1 MSTVIARLQ
10 DAEFV
15 VKFQKFCGIVPAP
28 VSSSNGTTTGGSRIV
43 RHRVQ
48 SGQQPTGE
56 TRNGVGRRTHDSRT
70 EGDDDEEYAVREE
83 RSGNGGS
90 EEEDGYVV
98 RNLFLYHL
106 FHFGANL
113 GNEIFYVMFFPFWFW
128 NIDGFVGRRVC
139 IFWCC
144 FMYIGQALKDII
156 KIPRPP
162 SPPVFRLEKRYALEY
177 GMPSTHA
184 MVGTGMPF
192 AIFIMTQERYN
203 YHSEYA
209 LIAAIAW
216 SCLVC
221 CSRIYLGMHSLLDV
235 IVGVGIVSLMLCCL
249 PLFGA
254 IDDFMLHSLYSPVVC
269 ILVPLLLCVFYPTLD
284 KWSTARGDTT
294 IILAVGAGVG
304 LGHWVCYQYGYMQKA
319 QTSPPYDIIPPT
331 WTWAGLA
338 VLRTMIGV
346 VVLLTSR
353 AAIKFLTLRS
363 ACYLAGCDRK
373 NGDAVKTLII
383 ELPYKFVTYAVV
395 AFMMVFLVPM
405 IFRML
410 GIERETFFTEI

>member
-1 MSTVIARLQ
+1 MSPFDRSAKMSTVIARLQ

-28 VSSSNGTTTGGSRIV
+28 VSSSNGTPTGGSRIV

-70 EGDDDEEYAVREE
+70 EGDDDEEDAVREE

-90 EEEDGYVV
+90 EEDGYVV

-203 YHSEYA
+203 
-209 LIAAIAW
+209 
-216 SCLVC
+216 V
-221 CSRIYLGMHSLLDV
+221 RFLGYNL
-235 IVGVGIVSLMLCCL
+235 
-249 PLFGA
+249 
-254 IDDFMLHSLYSPVVC
+254 
-269 ILVPLLLCVFYPTLD
+269 
-284 KWSTARGDTT
+284 
-294 IILAVGAGVG
+294 
-304 LGHWVCYQYGYMQKA
+304 
-319 QTSPPYDIIPPT
+319 
-331 WTWAGLA
+331 
-338 VLRTMIGV
+338 
-346 VVLLTSR
+346 
-353 AAIKFLTLRS
+353 
-363 ACYLAGCDRK
+363 
-373 NGDAVKTLII
+373 
-383 ELPYKFVTYAVV
+383 
-395 AFMMVFLVPM
+395 
-405 IFRML
+405 
-410 GIERETFFTEI
+410 